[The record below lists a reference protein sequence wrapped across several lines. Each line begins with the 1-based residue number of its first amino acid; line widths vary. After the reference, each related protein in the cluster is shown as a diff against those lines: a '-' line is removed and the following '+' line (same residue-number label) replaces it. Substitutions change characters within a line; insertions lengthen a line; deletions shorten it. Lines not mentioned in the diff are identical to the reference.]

1 MDNSGRE
8 DNTDMQRYSA
18 IFRKAFSCVERWRR
32 SRYRA
37 FFMLLSVTAGLL
49 VLVMSAGFF
58 TGSDSS
64 TVYAVRSSTGSGKGL
79 DGLGG
84 RQQASGRSDG
94 DCQQRQFHGRVFQ
107 CGGYREFGK
116 QL

>member
-1 MDNSGRE
+1 
-8 DNTDMQRYSA
+8 
-18 IFRKAFSCVERWRR
+18 
-32 SRYRA
+32 
-37 FFMLLSVTAGLL
+37 MLLSVTAGLL

-79 DGLGG
+79 DGLGEG
-84 RQQASGRSDG
+84 GSRLQAGLMGIVRSSVKSMEEYSSAADT
-94 DCQQRQFHGRVFQ
+94 VS
-107 CGGYREFGK
+107 FGK